1 MSRVINPNA
10 PGKIRSQMMRTS
22 AEIIKRLSQKTEVD
36 EDVRDMVAMLVYCF
50 RVIDE
55 SIDQA
60 VLAWEKRDYW
70 VKAARFR
77 NEWTWVRVG
86 ADTLESIL
94 VNEQWEYLPGAL
106 IELVPNFEDIKIA
119 RYTRKP
125 SLWEGA
131 YEKLLADQA
140 GD

>member
-10 PGKIRSQMMRTS
+10 PGKIRNKMMRTS

-36 EDVRDMVAMLVYCF
+36 DDVKNMVAMLIFCF

-55 SIDQA
+55 SVDQA
-60 VLAWEKRDYW
+60 VAAWEKRDYW

-86 ADTLESIL
+86 AQTLETIL
-94 VNEQWEYLPGAL
+94 VNEQWEHLPSAL

-131 YEKLLADQA
+131 YEKLLEEQE
-140 GD
+140 